1 MGGPGRW
8 CGFCAQMC
16 NFGADEMNAEVI
28 EWLQRKFKISLE
40 TVQTFRFDESVFKW
54 FGQVWGP
61 KTMF

>member
-1 MGGPGRW
+1 
-8 CGFCAQMC
+8 MC